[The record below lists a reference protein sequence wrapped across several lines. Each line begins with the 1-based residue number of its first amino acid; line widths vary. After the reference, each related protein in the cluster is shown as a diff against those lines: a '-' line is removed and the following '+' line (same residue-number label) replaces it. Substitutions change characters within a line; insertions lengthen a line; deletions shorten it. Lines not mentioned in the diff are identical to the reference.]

1 MIFDRHT
8 AHQIIRGEVTR
19 FYRPV
24 RGPRAG
30 WAEGERHKLEVL
42 RSVSWLHAE
51 RKSDDDGERQVLLGF
66 IRIVDVDDLHLS
78 GLTEEDTKAAGW
90 THRSL
95 FIQWWRDE
103 YGTGPLDPD
112 ARCWAV
118 TFELDREHVPR
129 LLHRDSQ
136 HGYTNDPRLALAEE
150 PEAVDVAA
158 QVKIT
163 SEAGRIYSVT
173 HADEERRRAAR
184 SLSAQLKEETSRAQR
199 EGIDIDDNVERIRA
213 ELDEI
218 RRKRQDAA

>member
-24 RGPRAG
+24 RGERAG

-42 RSVSWLHAE
+42 RTVSWLSPE
-51 RKSDDDGERQVLLGF
+51 RQSDDDGTRQVLLGF
-66 IRIVDVDDLHLS
+66 IRILDVDQLHL
-78 GLTEEDTKAAGW
+78 GDIGEEDAAAAGW

-95 FIQWWRDE
+95 FIAAWREE

-118 TFELDREHVPR
+118 TFELDQEHVPR
-129 LLHRDSQ
+129 LLHQDSS

-150 PEAVDVAA
+150 PEAVDEDA
-158 QVKIT
+158 QARIT
-163 SEAGRIYSVT
+163 EEAGRVYAVT
-173 HADEERRRAAR
+173 HADEQRKRDAR
-184 SLSAQLKEETSRAQR
+184 SLAAQLKEEAGRAQR
-199 EGIDIDDNVERIRA
+199 EGIDIDDNVLRIRE

-218 RRKRQDAA
+218 RRKRLDAA